1 MPSLYL
7 TKELTSSPPLPLPA
21 SLLSKK
27 LSLPKSTQRAVD
39 SSARRTT
46 VTRIKSSNTTKS
58 LHCFHH
64 YNKQLHPL
72 PLLHREQSR
81 PYFNLHLID
90 YIDNTVSFTKEFL
103 QPAKQHSIIYPN
115 WSNIYPPTTSDITDI
130 QNDNDI
136 INLQWLTKRGL
147 GPIVPTSWFSTKYK
161 WHFSDLS
168 TYRCIDNFNCK
179 QPSQTPTHHLANSKN
194 GPYPTRQTTTA
205 LHETTTQTT

>member
-1 MPSLYL
+1 MHHLNRIRKNQTTSLQSHYHLMPSLYL

-27 LSLPKSTQRAVD
+27 LSLPKSTQHTVD

-81 PYFNLHLID
+81 PYVNLHLID
-90 YIDNTVSFTKEFL
+90 YVDNTHVLFHSLKNFYNLLNNILLFILIDLTSTHQPHLTL
-103 QPAKQHSIIYPN
+103 Q
-115 WSNIYPPTTSDITDI
+115 
-130 QNDNDI
+130 
-136 INLQWLTKRGL
+136 
-147 GPIVPTSWFSTKYK
+147 
-161 WHFSDLS
+161 
-168 TYRCIDNFNCK
+168 TYR
-179 QPSQTPTHHLANSKN
+179 
-194 GPYPTRQTTTA
+194 TTMT
-205 LHETTTQTT
+205 L

>member
-7 TKELTSSPPLPLPA
+7 TKELTSIPITATTSIS
-21 SLLSKK
+21 SLLE
-27 LSLPKSTQRAVD
+27 
-39 SSARRTT
+39 T
-46 VTRIKSSNTTKS
+46 VTSKVNTALCSIIRKKNYTTRVKSSNTTKS
-58 LHCFHH
+58 LRHFHP

-72 PLLHREQSR
+72 PLLHQEQSR

-90 YIDNTVSFTKEFL
+90 YVDNTVSFTKEFL

-147 GPIVPTSWFSTKYK
+147 GPSA
-161 WHFSDLS
+161 
-168 TYRCIDNFNCK
+168 
-179 QPSQTPTHHLANSKN
+179 HLMVFHRIQMTFLWPFKVR
-194 GPYPTRQTTTA
+194 PYW
-205 LHETTTQTT
+205 

>member
-72 PLLHREQSR
+72 PLLHQEQSR

-90 YIDNTVSFTKEFL
+90 YVDNTVSFTKEFL
-103 QPAKQHSIIYPN
+103 QPAKYRSIIYPIL
-115 WSNIYPPTTSDITDI
+115 SSIYPPTTSYIPDI

-136 INLQWLTKRGL
+136 INLQWLTKCGL
-147 GPIVPTSWFSTKYK
+147 GPSAHLMVFPRIQMTFLWP
-161 WHFSDLS
+161 
-168 TYRCIDNFNCK
+168 FNI
-179 QPSQTPTHHLANSKN
+179 QAYWQL
-194 GPYPTRQTTTA
+194 
-205 LHETTTQTT
+205 

>member
-1 MPSLYL
+1 MHHLNRIRKNQTTSLQSHYHLMPSLYL

-72 PLLHREQSR
+72 PLLHQEQSR

-90 YIDNTVSFTKEFL
+90 YVDNTVSFTKEFL
-103 QPAKQHSIIYPN
+103 QPAKYLLFILFYLRSTH
-115 WSNIYPPTTSDITDI
+115 PPH
-130 QNDNDI
+130 
-136 INLQWLTKRGL
+136 LT
-147 GPIVPTSWFSTKYK
+147 FQ
-161 WHFSDLS
+161 
-168 TYRCIDNFNCK
+168 TYR
-179 QPSQTPTHHLANSKN
+179 
-194 GPYPTRQTTTA
+194 TTMT
-205 LHETTTQTT
+205 L